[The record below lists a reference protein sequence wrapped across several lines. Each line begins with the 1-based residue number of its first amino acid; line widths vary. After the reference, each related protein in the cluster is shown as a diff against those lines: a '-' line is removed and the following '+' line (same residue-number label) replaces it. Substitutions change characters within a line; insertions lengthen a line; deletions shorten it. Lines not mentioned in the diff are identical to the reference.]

1 VEVASPSNSA
11 EELAEKRRIC
21 MRNGCREFWAVY
33 PRIEV
38 IDVTTAAGTSSY
50 GAGDTIP
57 LSVFPGR
64 SIAVD
69 AVFGDRAC

>member
-1 VEVASPSNSA
+1 
-11 EELAEKRRIC
+11 